1 MSKVNLKY
9 VFYFLVISLS
19 AYLLVN
25 TLILNSSNKIEDFSV
40 IRPINV
46 QNSSIRGDISNTP
59 PASFNYELSAV
70 RLGDENTSVIVKKGG
85 KEYVVQIN
93 ELLENKY
100 KLIQVDKSVIIFE
113 FQGKK
118 FTINNRFSMNNFF
131 KKSLLVT
138 TLCAFFIVHAQETFI
153 LNYEDVDIKKV
164 TQDIANFSKKTIIL
178 DPRVKGKVTIF
189 SNSLLSSDEVW
200 DVYLRT
206 IQVNGFSALNDENFV
221 RIVPENEATR
231 DQNSGESGG
240 EFITRVIEL
249 KNRSSVELLPLIKPI
264 AGRQANVSSIASI
277 NSLLIVDRK
286 SNVERITEVVKS
298 LDEDNTASV
307 TIVDLK
313 NLSSVE
319 AVRILEKLKSQNNPT
334 INNFAAISF
343 SASNSVIVSA
353 NSITTNII
361 KETLQQLDAD
371 AISEGSVAVIYL
383 KYANAEEVAGIVSSI
398 ASRFISSE
406 SEKPIVTYHAPTNS
420 VVVSSDESNI
430 ATIKNLISKLD
441 IRRAQV
447 LVEAIVVE
455 LSETAAR
462 SLGVETIFAGAED
475 GEIPIGITRFQNGT
489 GPDLLGLTGSA
500 IESGDNANF
509 SNIAANSLLN
519 SQGIIAGIGRISE
532 DDDSMI
538 AIINAI
544 DADKNSNI
552 LTTTSLLAMD
562 NEEASTVIGQEIPIT
577 TGESLGSNNTNPFRT
592 TSREEVGIKLSIK
605 PQINEGNSVILEIKQ
620 EVSGVAGP
628 LTGTTDLITNKRT
641 IETTVLVDNNQ
652 IIVLGGLVDEDIQ
665 EDIQRVPVLGSIPIL
680 GKLFQSSSE
689 SKVKKNLMVFLR
701 PKILVDSESVS
712 QISTEKYNFIKAE
725 QLLKQQSK
733 LIDLTEDK

>member
-1 MSKVNLKY
+1 MNSLQKNTFLIMLSF
-9 VFYFLVISLS
+9 VF
-19 AYLLVN
+19 
-25 TLILNSSNKIEDFSV
+25 LN
-40 IRPINV
+40 IN
-46 QNSSIRGDISNTP
+46 
-59 PASFNYELSAV
+59 
-70 RLGDENTSVIVKKGG
+70 
-85 KEYVVQIN
+85 
-93 ELLENKY
+93 
-100 KLIQVDKSVIIFE
+100 
-113 FQGKK
+113 
-118 FTINNRFSMNNFF
+118 
-131 KKSLLVT
+131 
-138 TLCAFFIVHAQETFI
+138 AQETFI

-189 SNSLLSSDEVW
+189 SNSSLSSDEVW

-206 IQVNGFSALNDENFV
+206 IQVNGFSALNDDSFV

-231 DQNSGESGG
+231 DQNFGDSDG
-240 EFITRVIEL
+240 EFVTKIIEL

-264 AGRQANVSSIASI
+264 AGRQANVSSIAST
-277 NSLLIVDRK
+277 NSILIVDRK
-286 SNVERITEVVKS
+286 SNVERITEVVQS
-298 LDEDNTASV
+298 LDEDNTAGV

-334 INNFAAISF
+334 INNFVAISF

-361 KETLQQLDAD
+361 KDTLQQLDAD

-383 KYANAEEVAGIVSSI
+383 KYANAEEVAGIVSSV

-406 SEKPIVTYHAPTNS
+406 SEKPIVTYHSPTNS

-500 IESGDNANF
+500 AESGENANF
-509 SNIAANSLLN
+509 ANIAANSLLN

-701 PKILVDSESVS
+701 PKILVDSESVT

>member
-1 MSKVNLKY
+1 
-9 VFYFLVISLS
+9 
-19 AYLLVN
+19 
-25 TLILNSSNKIEDFSV
+25 
-40 IRPINV
+40 
-46 QNSSIRGDISNTP
+46 
-59 PASFNYELSAV
+59 
-70 RLGDENTSVIVKKGG
+70 
-85 KEYVVQIN
+85 
-93 ELLENKY
+93 
-100 KLIQVDKSVIIFE
+100 
-113 FQGKK
+113 
-118 FTINNRFSMNNFF
+118 MNNFF

-286 SNVERITEVVKS
+286 SNVERITEVAKS

-334 INNFAAISF
+334 INNFVAISF

-398 ASRFISSE
+398 ATRFISSE

-430 ATIKNLISKLD
+430 ATIRNLISKLD

>member
-1 MSKVNLKY
+1 
-9 VFYFLVISLS
+9 
-19 AYLLVN
+19 
-25 TLILNSSNKIEDFSV
+25 
-40 IRPINV
+40 
-46 QNSSIRGDISNTP
+46 
-59 PASFNYELSAV
+59 
-70 RLGDENTSVIVKKGG
+70 
-85 KEYVVQIN
+85 
-93 ELLENKY
+93 
-100 KLIQVDKSVIIFE
+100 
-113 FQGKK
+113 
-118 FTINNRFSMNNFF
+118 MNNFF

-138 TLCAFFIVHAQETFI
+138 TLCAFFVVQAQETFI

-189 SNSLLSSDEVW
+189 SNSSLSSDEVW

-277 NSLLIVDRK
+277 NSLLVVDRK
-286 SNVERITEVVKS
+286 SNVERITEVVQS

-334 INNFAAISF
+334 INNFVAISF

-361 KETLQQLDAD
+361 KETLQQLDDD

-519 SQGIIAGIGRISE
+519 SQGIIAGIGKISE

-592 TSREEVGIKLSIK
+592 TSREEVGIKLSVK

-665 EDIQRVPVLGSIPIL
+665 EDIQRVPVLGSIPVL

>member
-1 MSKVNLKY
+1 
-9 VFYFLVISLS
+9 
-19 AYLLVN
+19 
-25 TLILNSSNKIEDFSV
+25 
-40 IRPINV
+40 
-46 QNSSIRGDISNTP
+46 
-59 PASFNYELSAV
+59 
-70 RLGDENTSVIVKKGG
+70 
-85 KEYVVQIN
+85 
-93 ELLENKY
+93 
-100 KLIQVDKSVIIFE
+100 
-113 FQGKK
+113 
-118 FTINNRFSMNNFF
+118 MNNFF

-200 DVYLRT
+200 NVYLRT

-286 SNVERITEVVKS
+286 SNVERITEVAKS

-334 INNFAAISF
+334 INNFVAISF

-398 ASRFISSE
+398 ATRFISSE

-500 IESGDNANF
+500 IESVDNANF

>member
-1 MSKVNLKY
+1 MNKFIKKL
-9 VFYFLVISLS
+9 FFISLCL
-19 AYLLVN
+19 AF
-25 TLILNSSNKIEDFSV
+25 SNIYA
-40 IRPINV
+40 
-46 QNSSIRGDISNTP
+46 Q
-59 PASFNYELSAV
+59 
-70 RLGDENTSVIVKKGG
+70 
-85 KEYVVQIN
+85 
-93 ELLENKY
+93 
-100 KLIQVDKSVIIFE
+100 DK
-113 FQGKK
+113 
-118 FTINNRFSMNNFF
+118 
-131 KKSLLVT
+131 
-138 TLCAFFIVHAQETFI
+138 FI
-153 LNYEDVDIKKV
+153 LNYDDVDIKKV

-189 SNSLLSSDEVW
+189 SNSSLSPDEVW

-231 DQNSGESGG
+231 DDNLGESDI
-240 EFITRVIEL
+240 EFITSVIEL
-249 KNRSSVELLPLIKPI
+249 ENRSSVELVPIIKPI
-264 AGRQANVSSIASI
+264 AGRQAYISSIDSI

-286 SNVERITEVVKS
+286 TNVERIEDLVYS
-298 LDEDNTASV
+298 LDENNTANV
-307 TIVDLK
+307 TILDLE

-319 AVRILEKLKSQNNPT
+319 AVRILEKLKSQDNPT
-334 INNFAAISF
+334 INDFVAISF
-343 SASNSVIVSA
+343 SATNSVILSA
-353 NSITTNII
+353 NSVTTSII
-361 KETLQQLDAD
+361 RETLQQLDDD
-371 AISEGSVAVIYL
+371 AINEGSVAVIYL
-383 KYANAEEVAGIVSSI
+383 KYAKAEEVASIVSSV
-398 ASRFISSE
+398 ASSFISTE
-406 SEKPIVTYHAPTNS
+406 SEKPIITYHAPTNS
-420 VVVSSDESNI
+420 VVISSNESNI
-430 ATIKNLISKLD
+430 STIRNLISKLD

-462 SLGVETIFAGAED
+462 SLGVETVFAGAED
-475 GEIPIGITRFQNGT
+475 GEIPIGITRFQNGS

-500 IESGDNANF
+500 IESGENSNF

-519 SQGIIAGIGRISE
+519 SQGIIAGFGRISE

-544 DADKNSNI
+544 DADQNSNI

-592 TSREEVGIKLSIK
+592 TSREEVGIKLSVK

-628 LTGTTDLITNKRT
+628 VSGTTDLITNKRT

-665 EDIQRVPVLGSIPIL
+665 EDIQRVPVLGSLPLI

-712 QISTEKYNFIKAE
+712 QISTEKYNFIRAE
-725 QLLKQQSK
+725 QLIQQKSN
-733 LIDLTEDK
+733 LIDLTEDN